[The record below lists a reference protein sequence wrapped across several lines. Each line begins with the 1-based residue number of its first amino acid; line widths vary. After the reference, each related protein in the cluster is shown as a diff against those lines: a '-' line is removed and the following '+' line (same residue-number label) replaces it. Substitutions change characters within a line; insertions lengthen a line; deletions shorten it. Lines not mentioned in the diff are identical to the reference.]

1 VGGMEDRHRLR
12 GWAGRDA
19 LCVQSA
25 RNQSAVAAR
34 KQTPTINAAN
44 NTHKHNQVNDDAR
57 KPRTRLS
64 FAFIYPDRRGR
75 NVMRQV
81 GMVMVGR
88 PSVDD
93 DKTLQ
98 QLSFQ
103 TGDLLDVA
111 LL

>member
-1 VGGMEDRHRLR
+1 MHDE
-12 GWAGRDA
+12 
-19 LCVQSA
+19 
-25 RNQSAVAAR
+25 
-34 KQTPTINAAN
+34 
-44 NTHKHNQVNDDAR
+44 AR

-81 GMVMVGR
+81 GLVMVGR

-93 DKTLQ
+93 DKTLAE
-98 QLSFQ
+98 LSFQ